1 MANFDLTNLAVKMI
15 CPNNVVKT
23 DDTDL
28 PSVLV
33 YIPKFKNSDV
43 LTGGNDSTHPAFI
56 VNGVEI
62 PGFYYGKYQAKVYNS
77 VAYSLPGEDPTA
89 SINFDTARAR
99 CEAKGAGWHLSTN
112 AEWAAIALWC
122 KKNGFLPYGNNNYGK
137 DSRESNYKAVP
148 SYYES
153 GKIARVAT
161 GTGPISWSHDK
172 TMAGIWDLNGNVWEW
187 QGGIRLVWGELQ
199 ILANNDAADPDN
211 PQNATS
217 ICWKAINAADGALV
231 DPESKTTDSSA
242 HVSGKTVKLD
252 YVNNKWTYSTSITNA
267 KDESR
272 SCAFYQVAADSSIGD
287 AAKVML
293 RALALL
299 PDSDVTTDV
308 YEGDYMWWNN
318 GVAERCVS
326 RGGGWRNGSGAGV
339 FSLYGAYSRSS
350 ANTAVGF
357 RAACV
362 RFICDSDTLDDLDS
376 DKKQPEPK
384 KRSILAPDFI
394 GRIKQALARQ
404 FQKLYEAAHGEDPE
418 GFAELAEK
426 ATDEEL
432 AKAARL
438 SATLA
443 QVNAAVDMYELTS
456 KQLKLAAT
464 TLITIK
470 TEVNDHE

>member
-217 ICWKAINAADGALV
+217 TCWKAINAADGALV

-318 GVAERCVS
+318 GVAERCVV
-326 RGGGWRNGSGAGV
+326 RGGTWSNGAAAGV
-339 FSLYGAYSRSS
+339 FALYGNNSRSR
-350 ANTAVGF
+350 AHTGLGF
-357 RAACV
+357 RAAY
-362 RFICDSDTLDDLDS
+362 I
-376 DKKQPEPK
+376 PEI
-384 KRSILAPDFI
+384 R
-394 GRIKQALARQ
+394 
-404 FQKLYEAAHGEDPE
+404 
-418 GFAELAEK
+418 
-426 ATDEEL
+426 
-432 AKAARL
+432 
-438 SATLA
+438 
-443 QVNAAVDMYELTS
+443 
-456 KQLKLAAT
+456 
-464 TLITIK
+464 
-470 TEVNDHE
+470 

>member
-1 MANFDLTNLAVKMI
+1 MANFDLTTLAVKMI

-23 DDTDL
+23 DDTDI

-62 PGFYYGKYQAKVYNS
+62 PGFYYGKFQAKVYNS
-77 VAYSLPGEDPTA
+77 VAYSLPAEDPTA

-153 GKIARVAT
+153 NKIARVAT

-217 ICWKAINAADGALV
+217 TCWKAINAADGALV

-272 SCAFYQVAADSSIGD
+272 SCAFYQVTADSSIGD

-318 GVAERCVS
+318 GVAERCVI
-326 RGGGWRNGSGAGV
+326 RGGDWYDGARAGV
-339 FSLYGAYSRSS
+339 FCLIGAYSRSH
-350 ANTAVGF
+350 ANTNIGC
-357 RAACV
+357 RAAY
-362 RFICDSDTLDDLDS
+362 I
-376 DKKQPEPK
+376 PEI
-384 KRSILAPDFI
+384 R
-394 GRIKQALARQ
+394 
-404 FQKLYEAAHGEDPE
+404 
-418 GFAELAEK
+418 
-426 ATDEEL
+426 
-432 AKAARL
+432 
-438 SATLA
+438 
-443 QVNAAVDMYELTS
+443 
-456 KQLKLAAT
+456 
-464 TLITIK
+464 
-470 TEVNDHE
+470 

>member
-1 MANFDLTNLAVKMI
+1 MANFDLTNLAVKI
-15 CPNNVVKT
+15 VCPNNVVKT

-217 ICWKAINAADGALV
+217 TCWKAINAADGALV

-272 SCAFYQVAADSSIGD
+272 SCALYQVAADSSIGD

-308 YEGDYMWWNN
+308 YEGDYVWWNN
-318 GVAERCVS
+318 GVAERCVF
-326 RGGGWRNGSGAGV
+326 RGGSWSHGANAGV
-339 FSLYGAYSRSS
+339 FCLTGPYSRSS
-350 ANTAVGF
+350 AYTSVGF
-357 RAACV
+357 RAAY
-362 RFICDSDTLDDLDS
+362 I
-376 DKKQPEPK
+376 PEI
-384 KRSILAPDFI
+384 R
-394 GRIKQALARQ
+394 
-404 FQKLYEAAHGEDPE
+404 
-418 GFAELAEK
+418 
-426 ATDEEL
+426 
-432 AKAARL
+432 
-438 SATLA
+438 
-443 QVNAAVDMYELTS
+443 
-456 KQLKLAAT
+456 
-464 TLITIK
+464 
-470 TEVNDHE
+470 

>member
-153 GKIARVAT
+153 SKIARVAA
-161 GTGPISWSHDK
+161 GTGPILWSHDK

-217 ICWKAINAADGALV
+217 TCWKAINAADGALV

-318 GVAERCVS
+318 GVAERCVY
-326 RGGGWRNGSGAGV
+326 RGGGWHGGALAGV
-339 FSLYGAYSRSS
+339 FYLRGADSRGGVY
-350 ANTAVGF
+350 TPVGF
-357 RAACV
+357 RAAY
-362 RFICDSDTLDDLDS
+362 I
-376 DKKQPEPK
+376 PEI
-384 KRSILAPDFI
+384 R
-394 GRIKQALARQ
+394 
-404 FQKLYEAAHGEDPE
+404 
-418 GFAELAEK
+418 
-426 ATDEEL
+426 
-432 AKAARL
+432 
-438 SATLA
+438 
-443 QVNAAVDMYELTS
+443 
-456 KQLKLAAT
+456 
-464 TLITIK
+464 
-470 TEVNDHE
+470 

>member
-172 TMAGIWDLNGNVWEW
+172 TMAGIWQRV
-187 QGGIRLVWGELQ
+187 GIAGRNPPCLGR
-199 ILANNDAADPDN
+199 ASDPRK
-211 PQNATS
+211 QRR
-217 ICWKAINAADGALV
+217 
-231 DPESKTTDSSA
+231 
-242 HVSGKTVKLD
+242 
-252 YVNNKWTYSTSITNA
+252 
-267 KDESR
+267 SR
-272 SCAFYQVAADSSIGD
+272 SGQPSERNEHMLEGYQ
-287 AAKVML
+287 
-293 RALALL
+293 RRRRR
-299 PDSDVTTDV
+299 P
-308 YEGDYMWWNN
+308 
-318 GVAERCVS
+318 
-326 RGGGWRNGSGAGV
+326 RGS
-339 FSLYGAYSRSS
+339 
-350 ANTAVGF
+350 
-357 RAACV
+357 
-362 RFICDSDTLDDLDS
+362 
-376 DKKQPEPK
+376 
-384 KRSILAPDFI
+384 
-394 GRIKQALARQ
+394 
-404 FQKLYEAAHGEDPE
+404 
-418 GFAELAEK
+418 
-426 ATDEEL
+426 
-432 AKAARL
+432 
-438 SATLA
+438 
-443 QVNAAVDMYELTS
+443 
-456 KQLKLAAT
+456 
-464 TLITIK
+464 
-470 TEVNDHE
+470 

>member
-1 MANFDLTNLAVKMI
+1 M
-15 CPNNVVKT
+15 
-23 DDTDL
+23 
-28 PSVLV
+28 
-33 YIPKFKNSDV
+33 
-43 LTGGNDSTHPAFI
+43 GGMKVSNMDFIKLLPAFMQDD
-56 VNGVEI
+56 E
-62 PGFYYGKYQAKVYNS
+62 
-77 VAYSLPGEDPTA
+77 
-89 SINFDTARAR
+89 
-99 CEAKGAGWHLSTN
+99 
-112 AEWAAIALWC
+112 AAIALSKAVNKLIGEPGKRLATIRTWDKVDELTEAEC
-122 KKNGFLPYGNNNYGK
+122 NEMAWELDIDWYDSEGMSLTEKRNTIKLAQQIKRKRGTKWAVERLIGAYFGEGYVMEWFEMDDSLPYGNNNYGK

-217 ICWKAINAADGALV
+217 TCWKAINAADGALV

-318 GVAERCVS
+318 GVAERCVC
-326 RGGGWRNGSGAGV
+326 RGGGWGSGANAGV
-339 FSLYGAYSRSS
+339 FYLYGGNSRSGVS
-350 ANTAVGF
+350 AAVGF
-357 RAACV
+357 RAAY
-362 RFICDSDTLDDLDS
+362 I
-376 DKKQPEPK
+376 PEI
-384 KRSILAPDFI
+384 R
-394 GRIKQALARQ
+394 
-404 FQKLYEAAHGEDPE
+404 
-418 GFAELAEK
+418 
-426 ATDEEL
+426 
-432 AKAARL
+432 
-438 SATLA
+438 
-443 QVNAAVDMYELTS
+443 
-456 KQLKLAAT
+456 
-464 TLITIK
+464 
-470 TEVNDHE
+470 

>member
-153 GKIARVAT
+153 DKIARVAT

-217 ICWKAINAADGALV
+217 TCWKAINAADGALV

-267 KDESR
+267 KDEGR

-308 YEGDYMWWNN
+308 YEGDYVWWNN
-318 GVAERCVS
+318 GVAERCVF
-326 RGGGWRNGSGAGV
+326 RGGSWASGAGAGV
-339 FSLYGAYSRSS
+339 FSLCGGDSRGA
-350 ANTAVGF
+350 AGTGLGF
-357 RAACV
+357 RAAY
-362 RFICDSDTLDDLDS
+362 I
-376 DKKQPEPK
+376 PEI
-384 KRSILAPDFI
+384 R
-394 GRIKQALARQ
+394 
-404 FQKLYEAAHGEDPE
+404 
-418 GFAELAEK
+418 
-426 ATDEEL
+426 
-432 AKAARL
+432 
-438 SATLA
+438 
-443 QVNAAVDMYELTS
+443 
-456 KQLKLAAT
+456 
-464 TLITIK
+464 
-470 TEVNDHE
+470 

>member
-1 MANFDLTNLAVKMI
+1 MANFDLTNLAVKII

-153 GKIARVAT
+153 NKIARVAT

-217 ICWKAINAADGALV
+217 TCWKAINAADGALV

-272 SCAFYQVAADSSIGD
+272 SCAFYQVTADSSIGD

-318 GVAERCVS
+318 GVAERCVF
-326 RGGGWRNGSGAGV
+326 RGGGWNRGAYAGV
-339 FSLYGAYSRSS
+339 FYLSGYSSRSGAYTS
-350 ANTAVGF
+350 VGF
-357 RAACV
+357 RAAY
-362 RFICDSDTLDDLDS
+362 I
-376 DKKQPEPK
+376 PEI
-384 KRSILAPDFI
+384 R
-394 GRIKQALARQ
+394 
-404 FQKLYEAAHGEDPE
+404 
-418 GFAELAEK
+418 
-426 ATDEEL
+426 
-432 AKAARL
+432 
-438 SATLA
+438 
-443 QVNAAVDMYELTS
+443 
-456 KQLKLAAT
+456 
-464 TLITIK
+464 
-470 TEVNDHE
+470 

>member
-217 ICWKAINAADGALV
+217 TCWKAINAADGALV

-272 SCAFYQVAADSSIGD
+272 SCAFYQATADSSIGD

-318 GVAERCVS
+318 GVAERCVY
-326 RGGGWRNGSGAGV
+326 RGGGWNNGSGAGV
-339 FSLYGAYSRSS
+339 FYLYGNYSRGYAS
-350 ANTAVGF
+350 TGIGF
-357 RAACV
+357 RAAY
-362 RFICDSDTLDDLDS
+362 I
-376 DKKQPEPK
+376 PEI
-384 KRSILAPDFI
+384 R
-394 GRIKQALARQ
+394 
-404 FQKLYEAAHGEDPE
+404 
-418 GFAELAEK
+418 
-426 ATDEEL
+426 
-432 AKAARL
+432 
-438 SATLA
+438 
-443 QVNAAVDMYELTS
+443 
-456 KQLKLAAT
+456 
-464 TLITIK
+464 
-470 TEVNDHE
+470 